1 MKSAFFSRH
10 PLVNAVYFLGVV
22 VLSMIFI
29 HPVFIAVSFSGAFA
43 CAVRLDG
50 ASVIKR
56 FFTWL
61 LPLFAAVSVF
71 NTVLSDYGETVLLS
85 VFGKAFTL
93 EALVYGA
100 VTGSMVITLILW
112 LMSFSRIV
120 TEEKIMTLFG
130 KKVPSVA
137 MLFMII
143 FRFVPLYSQH
153 FSDASAARKG
163 MGLEKTGGFSAKLKN
178 AVVCAAG
185 VINRSLE
192 HSIETADSMKSRG
205 YGLKERTSYSRF
217 TFRPADG
224 ALLTAEIVLIVL
236 VAIFKIYGTGYAS
249 YNPTIEIGSVS
260 LLAAAAFALFCFLPI
275 IIDLTEALRWN
286 RLYAKI

>member
-1 MKSAFFSRH
+1 MRSAFFSGH
-10 PLVNAVYFLGVV
+10 PLVNAVYFLGAA
-22 VLSMIFI
+22 VLSMVFI
-29 HPVFIAVSFSGAFA
+29 HPVFIAVSFFGAFA
-43 CAVRLDG
+43 CAARLNG
-50 ASVIKR
+50 APVIKR

-61 LPLFAAVSVF
+61 LPLFAAVSVL
-71 NTVLSDYGETVLLS
+71 NTVLSDYGETALLS
-85 VFGKAFTL
+85 VFGKTVTL

-112 LMSFSRIV
+112 FMSFSQTV
-120 TEEKIMTLFG
+120 TEEKIMALFG

-137 MLFMII
+137 MLIMII
-143 FRFVPLYSQH
+143 FRFIPLYSQH

-178 AVVCAAG
+178 AAACASG

-205 YGLKERTSYSRF
+205 YGLKGKTSYSRF
-217 TFRPADG
+217 VFRPADG
-224 ALLTAEIVLIVL
+224 ALLAAELLLIALVTA
-236 VAIFKIYGTGYAS
+236 FKIYGTGYAS
-249 YNPTIEIGSVS
+249 YNPAIEIGSVS
-260 LLAAAAFALFCFLPI
+260 PFAVAAYALLCFLPL